1 MNEKPTLISTLVMLK
16 VYAFNNYEAVQVPL
30 LHQERDP
37 EAFKD
42 EPNIFAIQWYDNV
55 LRYIDH
61 AGIELTLRSDPVNI
75 SPVYYLDPI
84 EIVDDLLRGQSR
96 WFDDFM
102 LWKERGVP
110 MKWKIATNLFVG
122 RKLHFGPED
131 SLFQYKIKE
140 VPY

>member
-1 MNEKPTLISTLVMLK
+1 MVMLK
-16 VYAFNNYEAVQVPL
+16 VFAFNNYEAVQIPL

-42 EPNIFAIQWYDNV
+42 EPNIFAIQWYDRV

-75 SPVYYLDPI
+75 SPVYFLDPI
-84 EIVDDLLRGQSR
+84 EIVDDLLQCQCRN
-96 WFDDFM
+96 FAEFV

-110 MKWKIATNLFVG
+110 MKWKIAKSLSIG
-122 RKLHFGPED
+122 SKLHFSPED
-131 SLFQYKIKE
+131 SLFYYKIKE